1 MGEGAFNLVQVE
13 GALNCRGETIVLI
26 SGLHAK
32 NVGKFPYSPI
42 LVYNR
47 PVVPKDSLLFSL
59 LLYIFIHEL
68 YS

>member
-13 GALNCRGETIVLI
+13 GALYCRGETIVLI

-32 NVGKFPYSPI
+32 NVGKFPCSPI

-47 PVVPKDSLLFSL
+47 PVVLKDSLLFSL